1 MILATTLNSI
11 MKQHNVN
18 ENSGFVE
25 ERLIY
30 RELNPSLKAAEAHTH
45 PSLSLMPELQTEE
58 ESMQSRLPC
67 IKNILKQKQLG
78 EGVTGRQLLCRQN

>member
-45 PSLSLMPELQTEE
+45 THLVVFDARTPD
-58 ESMQSRLPC
+58 RRG
-67 IKNILKQKQLG
+67 KHA
-78 EGVTGRQLLCRQN
+78 VTSPMH

>member
-1 MILATTLNSI
+1 
-11 MKQHNVN
+11 MKIA
-18 ENSGFVE
+18 GFVE

-45 PSLSLMPELQTEE
+45 TSLSLMPELQTEE

-78 EGVTGRQLLCRQN
+78 EGVTGCQLLCRQN